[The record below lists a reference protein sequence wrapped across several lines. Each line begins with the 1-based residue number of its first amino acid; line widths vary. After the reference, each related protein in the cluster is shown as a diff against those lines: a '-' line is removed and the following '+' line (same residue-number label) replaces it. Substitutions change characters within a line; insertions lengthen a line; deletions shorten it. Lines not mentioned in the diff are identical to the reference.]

1 MGNKTK
7 ELACRAGDGLRVVLL
22 WRQADNRLTVT
33 VSDSRTGESFA
44 LPARPQNALE
54 VFYHPF
60 AYAAGATA

>member
-1 MGNKTK
+1 MRKTTK

-44 LPARPQNALE
+44 LPARPEDALE

-60 AYAAGATA
+60 AYAAGAAA